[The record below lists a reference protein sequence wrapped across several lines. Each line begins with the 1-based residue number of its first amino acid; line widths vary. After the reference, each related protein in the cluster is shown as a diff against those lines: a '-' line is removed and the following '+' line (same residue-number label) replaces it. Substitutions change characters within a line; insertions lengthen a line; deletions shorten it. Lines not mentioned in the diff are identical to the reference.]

1 MRYMI
6 INKVDEDSEAGR
18 FPSQSVID
26 GVGKAIEDMTKAG
39 VLLVG
44 EGVHRSALGARVK
57 VSDGKRTVTDGPFT
71 ETKELI
77 GGITVIEVRSKD
89 EAIEWAARMAEALD
103 AEVEVRKVVE
113 EADFAPDSDL
123 FKN

>member
-6 INKVDEDSEAGR
+6 INKADEDSEAGR

-26 GVGKAIEDMTKAG
+26 GVGRTVEDMTKAG

-57 VSDGKRTVTDGPFT
+57 VAAGKRTVTDGPFT

-103 AEVEVRKVVE
+103 AEVELRKVVE

-123 FKN
+123 FRT

>member
-44 EGVHRSALGARVK
+44 EGVHRSALGARVR

-113 EADFAPDSDL
+113 EADFGPDSDL

>member
-1 MRYMI
+1 MI

-113 EADFAPDSDL
+113 EADFGPDSEL